1 MEKRK
6 MRILVF
12 KKENEED
19 AKREGNDIN
28 RCLYFLAAVF
38 LAGAAAALGDFAA
51 LAALAAVAFGAGFLG
66 ETGAAAAAAGFL
78 AGEDGAAAAVFLPFG
93 AAAAFLPL
101 GADFLVGEGE
111 DLGEA
116 IFGDLAGEEAA
127 EVSGEEGASA
137 LAGAFFGFAGAFL
150 AGAAVAGALVAFF
163 TGETAMTTFFLMG
176 EVGAA
181 AAALALA
188 FLIGEAAV
196 AFLAATTFTAGF
208 FLATGEESGETS
220 AATGAAAFLTGAF
233 LSALGNL
240 NEPETPLPPYK
251 MKINNT
257 LKLESNKLNHNLI
270 ILNK

>member
-1 MEKRK
+1 M
-6 MRILVF
+6 
-12 KKENEED
+12 
-19 AKREGNDIN
+19 
-28 RCLYFLAAVF
+28 AAVF

-78 AGEDGAAAAVFLPFG
+78 AGEDGAAAVFLPFG

-137 LAGAFFGFAGAFL
+137 LAGAFFGLAGAFL

-163 TGETAMTTFFLMG
+163 TGEAAMTTFFLMG

-220 AATGAAAFLTGAF
+220 AQQREQKPF
-233 LSALGNL
+233 
-240 NEPETPLPPYK
+240 
-251 MKINNT
+251 
-257 LKLESNKLNHNLI
+257 
-270 ILNK
+270 